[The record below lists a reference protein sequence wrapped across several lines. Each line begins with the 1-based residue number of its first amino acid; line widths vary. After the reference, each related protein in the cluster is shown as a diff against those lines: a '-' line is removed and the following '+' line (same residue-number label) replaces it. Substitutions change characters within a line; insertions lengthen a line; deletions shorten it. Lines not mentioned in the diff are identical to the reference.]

1 MKDLKKF
8 ILENTVVDF
17 GKATSTYGECIIL
30 AGGGGSGKGFIK
42 NRINANFRTY
52 DVDDLKF
59 KYTKLLKQG
68 KLQDKLKDFDFS
80 NPDDVTEL
88 HMRVKQHGWKDKQ
101 ILLKK
106 HLIQRFF
113 LIFYLIRYLIKLMIL
128 QKSH

>member
-17 GKATSTYGECIIL
+17 GKATSNYGECIIL

-59 KYTKLLKQG
+59 KYTKLLQQG

-101 ILLKK
+101 IN
-106 HLIQRFF
+106 
-113 LIFYLIRYLIKLMIL
+113 LIFRN
-128 QKSH
+128 KSNWNHCSIICNFWTCIH